1 MASFEPID
9 QFGPAMPPPRPTTPT
24 VRRGFLLVLG
34 GLSLAAGLVYGI
46 PLMIERAGYAYESG
60 RAKAAEEALKRLDKA
75 GVIANASTLF
85 RLAAARVSPA
95 VVNIRSFRAAKPG
108 ERIDGNGPAG
118 NGTLVPVGIG
128 SGVVID
134 RQRGLIVTNQ
144 HVVKG
149 GEQFIVRPGRGG
161 EWPATIVGVDAN
173 TDLAVLQINAP
184 LRVEAEW
191 GDPDSLAVGDWV
203 LAIGSPFNLE
213 QSVSAGIISA
223 TGRNNLGIVGEG
235 SYEDFLQTDA
245 AVNPGNS
252 GGPLI
257 DLRGKVVGINTA
269 IAVEGIGHG
278 NTSSGIGLAISAG
291 LARRVVE
298 QIIEKGHV
306 TRGYLGVQLR
316 DLSDQEGRQLGIP
329 PGRRA
334 QIFDVEPGSAADRA
348 GLKAGDV
355 VLSIDGKPIHD
366 FTELRNRTAALA
378 PGSEIP
384 VEFVRAGKP
393 TIASVTIGSP
403 PVFRN
408 LGIRLR
414 DGKAE
419 DGGSTVM
426 IDAIQFNSPRLPQ
439 RPDRAHQAARRG
451 RDRRAN
457 PSRGRSRRPKAR
469 PQRGNPPEDRPTQ
482 RPGRDRQGRRLAGR
496 VMGHRKRIGL
506 MAWFYRAMHPPLA
519 GY

>member
-9 QFGPAMPPPRPTTPT
+9 QFGPIAPPPRPTTPP
-24 VRRGFLLVLG
+24 VRRGFLLALG

-85 RLAAARVSPA
+85 RLAALKVSPA
-95 VVNIRSFRAAKPG
+95 VVNIRSFRAARPQ
-108 ERIDGNGPAG
+108 ERNGQG
-118 NGTLVPVGIG
+118 GLVPVGIG

-134 RQRGLIVTNQ
+134 KARGFIVTNH

-161 EWPATIVGVDAN
+161 EWPATIVGIDAN
-173 TDLAVLQINAP
+173 TDLAVLQIKAP
-184 LRVEAEW
+184 LMVEAEW

-203 LAIGSPFNLE
+203 LAIGSPFSLD

-252 GGPLI
+252 GGPLV
-257 DLRGKVVGINTA
+257 DLRGRVVGINTA
-269 IAVEGIGHG
+269 IAVEGIPGG
-278 NTSSGIGLAISAG
+278 GASSGIGLAISAG
-291 LARRVVE
+291 LAKRVVE

-316 DLSDQEGRQLGIP
+316 DLSDDETRQLGSL

-334 QIFDVEPGSAADRA
+334 QITDVEPGSAADLA
-348 GLKAGDV
+348 GLKTGDV
-355 VLSIDGKPIHD
+355 VLSIEGKPVKD
-366 FTELRNRTAALA
+366 FTELRNRTAAIA

-384 VEFVRAGKP
+384 IEFYRAGK
-393 TIASVTIGSP
+393 TATARAKIGSP
-403 PVFRN
+403 PV
-408 LGIRLR
+408 LR
-414 DGKAE
+414 DLGMQLRDTRMP
-419 DGGSTVM
+419 DGGSTVV
-426 IDAIQFNSPRLPQ
+426 IEAIQLNSPASREGLTVPTRLLGVGGTDV
-439 RPDRAHQAARRG
+439 RTRAEAEAAAQKL
-451 RDRRAN
+451 DPN
-457 PSRGRSRRPKAR
+457 
-469 PQRGNPPEDRPTQ
+469 
-482 RPGRDRQGRRLAGR
+482 AG
-496 VMGHRKRIGL
+496 V
-506 MAWFYRAMHPPLA
+506 PLKIVLPN
-519 GY
+519 GQVGIKTVGGTSGE